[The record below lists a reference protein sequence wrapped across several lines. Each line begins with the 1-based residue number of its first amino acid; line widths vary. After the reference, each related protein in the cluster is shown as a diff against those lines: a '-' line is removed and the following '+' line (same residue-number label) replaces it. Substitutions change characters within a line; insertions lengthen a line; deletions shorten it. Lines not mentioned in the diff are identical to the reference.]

1 MAVSY
6 THLDVYKRQP
16 LACALYGTEMTNFDL
31 GDYVG
36 VNGCGPIGLMFVR
49 MCVLRGAHVIACD
62 MTPERLALAKKLG
75 AQEIINIKDLNG
87 KDQACLLYT
96 SSSEKSTMRGSI
108 IL

>member
-1 MAVSY
+1 M
-6 THLDVYKRQP
+6 LEP

-31 GDYVG
+31 GDYVC

-75 AQEIINIKDLNG
+75 AQEIINIKELNG
-87 KDQACLLYT
+87 KDQNEYRIEDT
-96 SSSEKSTMRGSI
+96 EKAIVEHASGKVI
-108 IL
+108 KNCIVYK